1 MSEPFY
7 ENVDV
12 PTQKEPTP
20 PLPPRGAAPS
30 TRKAA
35 PPSVSSDATLYA
47 DLDIGAMIL
56 KEGATSKDAKP
67 VRDSYSTPNLAPK
80 SDATGDSDVVYATIA
95 IPGKPENA
103 PNLWSMERCSCA
115 NRAHHRCADVIQ
127 PAYSN
132 FDPANGIEPKGS
144 VAPPDVPKKQAT
156 NEPRRPAPAVPTS
169 KEAVSKDDNSLVAF
183 GVWHNDSGDIAV
195 RIRHH
200 HPFITVTD
208 MKTNK
213 VVYSWQTNT
222 LRSFGQQGKTFVFEA
237 GRRSVSGEGKFRFK
251 LDNDVPLALS
261 LRNCQMQKQ

>member
-103 PNLWSMERCSCA
+103 P
-115 NRAHHRCADVIQ
+115 